1 MRLLWAIVASL
12 CLVCSAQA
20 LDYPNK
26 PVRIM
31 VGWAPGGITDVAAR
45 IVAQKLTEK
54 WRQQVIVENKP
65 GASGMIADAAAARA
79 EPDGYTL
86 LFAASPEVTTTPFI
100 QKSAPKYFVNDYVP
114 VSLVSINPLV
124 LVAAPDSPYKSVRD
138 LIAAA
143 KAKPGEISYS
153 SPGIGTAPHLA
164 AIMFES
170 ATGTKFQHVP
180 YKGGGPAAIA
190 VASKEVPIGF
200 NAMAG
205 VMPMIGSGRIKVLGL
220 ATAQRIATEPDWPT
234 VSEQGVPNFE
244 YTVWSGLFVQKG
256 VPADIVRKLETD
268 VHAILADPD
277 VAKKFAAFGAIPANE
292 DLKTFVERIKRETSA
307 NEAIVSKADLR
318 VDK

>member
-12 CLVCSAQA
+12 CLVCSAYA
-20 LDYPNK
+20 LDYPTK

-54 WRQQVIVENKP
+54 WRQQVIVENRS

-86 LFAASPEVTTTPFI
+86 MFASSPEVTTTPFI
-100 QKSAPKYFVNDYVP
+100 QKSAQKYFVNDFIP
-114 VSLVSINPLV
+114 VTLVSINPLV
-124 LVAAPDSPYKSVRD
+124 LVAPSDSPYKTVRD
-138 LIAAA
+138 IIAAA
-143 KAKPGEISYS
+143 KAKPGEIPYS

-164 AIMFES
+164 AIMFED

-180 YKGGGPAAIA
+180 YRGGAPAAVA
-190 VASKEVPIGF
+190 VAGKEVPIGF

-205 VMPMIGSGRIKVLGL
+205 VMPLISSGRLKVIGL
-220 ATAQRIATEPDWPT
+220 ATSQRIASQPDWPT
-234 VSEQGVPNFE
+234 LSEQGVANFE

-256 VPADIVRKLETD
+256 VPADIVHKLEVD
-268 VHAILADPD
+268 VRAALAEPD
-277 VAKKFAAFGAIPANE
+277 VVKKFAVFGAIPANE

-307 NEAIVSKADLR
+307 NEAIVRKADIQA
-318 VDK
+318 DK

>member
-12 CLVCSAQA
+12 CFVGSAHA
-20 LDYPNK
+20 LDYPTK
-26 PVRIM
+26 PVRLM

-54 WRQQVIVENKP
+54 WGQQVIVENRS

-86 LFAASPEVTTTPFI
+86 LFASSPEVTTTPFI
-100 QKSAPKYFVNDYVP
+100 QKNAPKYFATDFVP

-124 LVAAPDSPYKSVRD
+124 LVTASDSPYKNVREV
-138 LIAAA
+138 IAAA

-164 AIMFES
+164 AIVFEE
-170 ATGTKFQHVP
+170 ATGTKIQHVP
-180 YKGGGPAAIA
+180 YRGGSPAAVA
-190 VASKEVPIGF
+190 VAGKDVPIGF

-205 VMPMIGSGRIKVLGL
+205 VMPLINSGRLKVLGL
-220 ATAQRIATEPDWPT
+220 ATSQRIASEPNWPT

-244 YTVWSGLFVQKG
+244 YTVWSGLFAQKG
-256 VPADIVRKLETD
+256 VPAEIVRKLETD
-268 VHAILADPD
+268 VHAILAEPD

-292 DLKTFVERIKRETSA
+292 DMKAFVERIKRDTNA
-307 NEAIVSKADLR
+307 NEAVVLKADIKA
-318 VDK
+318 DK

>member
-1 MRLLWAIVASL
+1 MRLLSAIVASL
-12 CLVCSAQA
+12 CLVCSAHA

-100 QKSAPKYFVNDYVP
+100 QKSAPKYFVNDYIP

-124 LVAAPDSPYKSVRD
+124 LVAAPDSPYKNVKD

-170 ATGTKFQHVP
+170 ATGTKLQHVP

-190 VASKEVPIGF
+190 VAGKEVPIGF

-220 ATAQRIATEPDWPT
+220 ATAKRIATEPDWPT

-244 YTVWSGLFVQKG
+244 YTVWSGLFAQKG

-277 VAKKFAAFGAIPANE
+277 VAKKFAAFGAIPADE

-307 NEAIVSKADLR
+307 NEAIVSKANLQ

>member
-12 CLVCSAQA
+12 CFVCSAQA
-20 LDYPNK
+20 LDYLTR

-54 WRQQVIVENKP
+54 WGQQVIVENRS

-86 LFAASPEVTTTPFI
+86 MLASSPEVTTTPFI
-100 QKSAPKYFVNDYVP
+100 QKSAQKYFVNDFIP
-114 VSLVSINPLV
+114 VTLVSINPLV
-124 LVAAPDSPYKSVRD
+124 LVTASDSAYKNVRD
-138 LIAAA
+138 VIAAA

-164 AIMFES
+164 AIMFEE
-170 ATGTKFQHVP
+170 ATGIKILHVP
-180 YKGGGPAAIA
+180 YRGGSPAAVA
-190 VASKEVPIGF
+190 VAGKDVPIGF

-205 VMPMIGSGRIKVLGL
+205 VMPLISSGRIKVLGL
-220 ATAQRIATEPDWPT
+220 ATSQRIASEPDWAT

-256 VPADIVRKLETD
+256 VPAEIVRKLEVD
-268 VHAILADPD
+268 VHAALAEPD
-277 VAKKFAAFGAIPANE
+277 VAKKFAAFGAIPAKE
-292 DLKTFVERIKRETSA
+292 DMKAFVERIKRDTNT
-307 NEAIVSKADLR
+307 NEAIVRKADIQA
-318 VDK
+318 DK

>member
-12 CLVCSAQA
+12 CLVCSAHA

-100 QKSAPKYFVNDYVP
+100 QKSAPKYFVNDYIP

-124 LVAAPDSPYKSVRD
+124 LVAAPDSPYKSVKD

-170 ATGTKFQHVP
+170 ATGTKLQHVP

-190 VASKEVPIGF
+190 VAAKEVPVGF

-220 ATAQRIATEPDWPT
+220 ATAKRIATEPDWPT

-244 YTVWSGLFVQKG
+244 YTVWSGLFAQKG
-256 VPADIVRKLETD
+256 VPADIVSKLETD
-268 VHAILADPD
+268 VHAILAEPD
-277 VAKKFAAFGAIPANE
+277 VAKKFAAFGAIPADE
-292 DLKTFVERIKRETSA
+292 DMKTFVERIKRETSA
-307 NEAIVSKADLR
+307 NEAIVSKANLQ